1 MSRSQHQKFDVLI
14 VGGGAVGSA
23 IAYRLSRYD
32 FKVAVLEKEPDVA
45 IGTSGRNSAVVHAG
59 FNNRAG
65 SLMAKLC
72 VEGNRGFESAAATLD
87 VPYRK
92 TGKLVVGYN
101 DEDRDILLKLIET
114 GEQNGCSG
122 LRLIGE
128 DEIRALEPNVP
139 AKWAMISPNT
149 AIINPFLYNIHLAEA
164 AAQNGVT
171 YLLNREVTA
180 IERHSGGFTV
190 TAGTETFDCALL
202 INSAGLF
209 ADQISAMAG
218 DGRYTIYP
226 CRGEYYLLDKIP
238 TDLLHMPVYPVPRPG
253 VGGLGVHLT
262 PTIDGN
268 IILGPSAEY
277 VERREEFATTAPM
290 LRELGEEAKL
300 LLPALDLRLVIGA
313 YAGVRAKLV
322 AKGAANYG
330 DFVIEESPLV
340 ENFIHLIGIE
350 SPGLTAS
357 LPIANRIEE
366 MVCSRL
372 HPALKSGWR
381 AEYRG
386 IERFC
391 ELSDEEKAK
400 RIAENPDYGEV
411 VCRCETVTKA
421 EIKQAIE
428 NPLGARAIVS
438 VKNRVRATMGRCS
451 GGYCLTRIMNILHFE
466 YGVPY
471 EQIDL
476 RRAGD
481 HPFAGV
487 VK

>member
-1 MSRSQHQKFDVLI
+1 MSRNQQQFDLLI

-32 FKVAVLEKEPDVA
+32 LKIGVLEKEPDVA

-59 FNNRAG
+59 FNNRTG

-72 VEGNRGFESAAATLD
+72 VEGNKGFEEAAKTLD

-101 DEDRDILLKLIET
+101 NEDRDILLRLIST
-114 GEQNGCSG
+114 GEQNGCEG
-122 LRLIGE
+122 LCLIGE
-128 DEIRALEPNVP
+128 EEIRALEPNVP
-139 AKWAMISPNT
+139 AKWAMLSPNT

-180 IERHSGGFTV
+180 IERVSGGFCV
-190 TAGTETFDCALL
+190 TAGDETFECSLL
-202 INSAGLF
+202 VNAAGLF
-209 ADQISAMAG
+209 ADRISAMAG
-218 DGRYTIYP
+218 DDRYTIYP

-238 TDLLHMPVYPVPRPG
+238 TSLLHMPVYPVPRPG

-268 IILGPSAEY
+268 LILGPSAEY
-277 VERREEFATTAPM
+277 VERREELATTAPM
-290 LRELGEEAKL
+290 LCELGAEAKQ
-300 LLPALDLRLVIGA
+300 LLPALDLRLVTGA

-322 AKGAANYG
+322 PKGAANYG

-340 ENFIHLIGIE
+340 ENLIQLVGIE

-357 LPIANRIEE
+357 LPIANMVEE
-366 MVCSRL
+366 MVSSRL
-372 HPALKSGWR
+372 HPSEKSDWR
-381 AEYRG
+381 AKYHG
-386 IERFC
+386 IERFS
-391 ELSDEEKAK
+391 ELNDAEKAS
-400 RIAENPDYGEV
+400 RIAENPDYGEI
-411 VCRCETVTKA
+411 VCRCETITKA
-421 EIKQAIE
+421 EIRQAIE
-428 NPLGARAIVS
+428 NPLGARSIVS
-438 VKNRVRATMGRCS
+438 IKNRVRATMGRCS

-466 YGVPY
+466 YGIPY
-471 EQIDL
+471 EQINL

-481 HPFAGV
+481 HPFSGV